1 MDLFAELET
10 KMPEIYHYRHKH
22 GARAVV
28 AASIGLPGNPAE
40 WTFESTE
47 KVDPNPAPGSEAARW
62 LKEIDRV
69 GHCIERSVAQDDGVP
84 PQDATSHADSG
95 DLKGFDLVPAHC
107 RRKGQDGPII

>member
-69 GHCIERSVAQDDGVP
+69 GHCIERNVAQDDGVP
-84 PQDATSHADSG
+84 PQDATSHAEG
-95 DLKGFDLVPAHC
+95 VVK
-107 RRKGQDGPII
+107 I